1 MDTVAFSSS
10 GASVAQARS
19 VRSSSLAYWSRKST
33 IERMEDDNAPKS
45 NLAKDGPDHG
55 DPDRLDPR

>member
-1 MDTVAFSSS
+1 MDTSFLIPALLSLGTI
-10 GASVAQARS
+10 GAVI
-19 VRSSSLAYWSRKST
+19 VLAYWSRKST

-55 DPDRLDPR
+55 DPDRR